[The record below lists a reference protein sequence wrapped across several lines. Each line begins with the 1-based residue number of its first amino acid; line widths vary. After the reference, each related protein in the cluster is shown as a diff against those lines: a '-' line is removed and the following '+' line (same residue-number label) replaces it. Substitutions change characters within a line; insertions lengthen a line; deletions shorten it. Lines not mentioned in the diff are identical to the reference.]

1 MAKPMIV
8 GITGGSGSGKTLFLK
23 QLMDTFSEQQ
33 VSLLSLDNYYK
44 ERKLQPKDDQGI
56 ENFDL
61 PESLDRERFSR
72 DLKKLKRGED
82 LTLQEYTF
90 NNDNKVPKTIHVKS
104 TPIIVVEGIFT
115 FYYEE
120 IKNLLDFKIFI
131 EAPDYLMLTRRI
143 TRDATE
149 RGYDLKDVLYRF
161 QHHVTPSFKK
171 YIEPMKYDADIIVPN
186 HNNFDVALD
195 VVITYLKYRLES
207 KG

>member
-1 MAKPMIV
+1 MTKPMIV

-23 QLMDTFSEQQ
+23 QLMDTFSPEQ

-44 ERKLQPKDDQGI
+44 ERQLQPKDDQGI

-72 DLKKLKRGED
+72 DLKKLKQGKD
-82 LTLQEYTF
+82 LTIQEYTF
-90 NNDNKVPKTIHVKS
+90 NNDSKVPQTIHIKS

-195 VVITYLKYRLES
+195 VVITYLKNRLQPNR
-207 KG
+207 